1 MMHFNKIKAASAII
15 IYSVENRRVKL
26 VGHTAVVRRDNLFY
40 VVCIPIIL
48 MGYRG
53 QRIKSGLYSP
63 FQKKISLIRW

>member
-40 VVCIPIIL
+40 VVCMPIIWV
-48 MGYRG
+48 GYR
-53 QRIKSGLYSP
+53 
-63 FQKKISLIRW
+63 